1 MQQAIDSSFAKF
13 IFLTERPQIH
23 PHAHAPGRSR
33 CGGLATGDLRRG
45 GKSSAVAVGQD
56 DLLHHCHA
64 GHAAHRSVH
73 RRVAR
78 AVGIGKEAV
87 VGGAEIG
94 GRDENGVTIPP

>member
-1 MQQAIDSSFAKF
+1 M
-13 IFLTERPQIH
+13 RM
-23 PHAHAPGRSR
+23 RR
-33 CGGLATGDLRRG
+33 GGVGVAAWPPETYAGGG